1 MSVRSAKVV
10 LTLATEPPMLNH
22 ISPPLVINLALK
34 GKALGSRP
42 QAVPLRSEI
51 EAALGAGEKVVLD
64 FNGVEATQSFVDEL
78 FGVLVLRDGPA
89 VLSSVTF
96 KRCSPNLKSI
106 VNFVASDRARQHAHQ
121 RKNAIAVERHSFA

>member
-1 MSVRSAKVV
+1 MFNH
-10 LTLATEPPMLNH
+10 TL
-22 ISPPLVINLALK
+22 PPLVINLALQ

-51 EAALGAGEKVVLD
+51 EAALDLGEKVVLD

-78 FGVLVLRDGPA
+78 VGVLVLRDGPA

-106 VNFVASDRARQHAHQ
+106 VNFVASDRARQHACQ
-121 RKNAIAVERHSFA
+121 QKNAASVDRHSFA